1 MDTYIIIDLISFLFN
16 SAFTSPTLKYEDKGD
31 AYLVLHF
38 LHLSMQNRHSNSVYQ
53 MTILV
58 WSSDTSAKQACS
70 YYSHSLD
77 KAIRLQRG

>member
-58 WSSDTSAKQACS
+58 
-70 YYSHSLD
+70 
-77 KAIRLQRG
+77 